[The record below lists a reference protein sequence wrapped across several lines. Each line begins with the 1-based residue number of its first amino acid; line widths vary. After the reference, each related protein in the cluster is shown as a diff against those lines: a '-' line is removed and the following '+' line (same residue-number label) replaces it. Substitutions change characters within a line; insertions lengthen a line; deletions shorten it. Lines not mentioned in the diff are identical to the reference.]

1 MAWVRPWECRP
12 PLRSVAWQLRNI
24 HQDLTFQKHCRNRGF
39 VSCVVQIEGLEAT
52 ATPKRYLCAGTST
65 SEHFLARQC
74 ADCLV
79 ENTGIARPGRRRAW
93 DYGRS

>member
-12 PLRSVAWQLRNI
+12 PLRSVARQLRNI

-52 ATPKRYLCAGTST
+52 ATPKRYLYAGTST
-65 SEHFLARQC
+65 S
-74 ADCLV
+74 DGV
-79 ENTGIARPGRRRAW
+79 PGLM
-93 DYGRS
+93 DELT